1 MFSCLLMCNYI
12 QIGKITKNSQIKV
25 PQPIDLDFTNDI
37 DHEKLCA
44 LSHPPSSSSSSTPST
59 IRQLSRIT
67 LTIDELNDAH
77 ILTTTNETL
86 LKFDIVAVSP
96 GTIEVFTYLCKTAE
110 IDIITLDFTHK
121 LPFQINK
128 KLIDEAV
135 LRDIH
140 FEIIYSP
147 ILISSSQVRREIF
160 ANTRVFIQYLN
171 GKVII
176 VTSGSESLSSLR
188 CPLDVCGIAEA
199 LQITKENAIKTI
211 TENPAL
217 VIKHS
222 QSRRR
227 QHLSSES
234 VTLSELE
241 LRYPEIVRNLSQQSQ
256 AQRRQHHTKIKK
268 TVTGLPIE
276 AATSDMAM
284 DVELLPVHTHTAS
297 LSYTQDTAEGDEDDA
312 GEVAEEV
319 GEQRI
324 LPQDTPDLQDG
335 DDDSCDVIM
344 LPSYIADS
352 DDGISDANDDEEEDD
367 DDNLH
372 NITAKVNTSA
382 ATSVITSSTSR
393 MVGVK
398 SARPTSATT
407 SSSTHTGHIR
417 RNINVQVKARH
428 SGTKNQG
435 KHKEKQQIQHK
446 NKKRK

>member
-1 MFSCLLMCNYI
+1 MHTFI

-25 PQPIDLDFTNDI
+25 PQPIELDFTNDI

-44 LSHPPSSSSSSTPST
+44 LSNPPSSSAYTST

-77 ILTTTNETL
+77 ILTSTNETL

-110 IDIITLDFTHK
+110 IDIIALDFTHK
-121 LPFQINK
+121 IPFQLNK

-135 LRDIH
+135 LRGIH

-147 ILISSSQVRREIF
+147 IPISSSQVRREIF

-176 VTSGSESLSSLR
+176 LTGGSESLSSLR
-188 CPLDVCGIAEA
+188 SPLDVCGIAEA

-227 QHLSSES
+227 QYLSSELI
-234 VTLSELE
+234 TLNELE
-241 LRYPEIVRNLSQQSQ
+241 VRYPEIVRSLSQQSQ
-256 AQRRQHHTKIKK
+256 AQRRQNRTKIKE
-268 TVTGLPIE
+268 TVIEPVIE

-284 DVELLPVHTHTAS
+284 DVEILPVHTHTAS
-297 LSYTQDTAEGDEDDA
+297 ISYTQDTAEGDDDDV
-312 GEVAEEV
+312 GEVAEV

-324 LPQDTPDLQDG
+324 LPQHTSDLQYGG
-335 DDDSCDVIM
+335 DDDSGDIIM

-352 DDGISDANDDEEEDD
+352 DDGISDANEDEEDD
-367 DDNLH
+367 DSLH
-372 NITAKVNTSA
+372 NIAAIVNSRA

-393 MVGVK
+393 EVGVK
-398 SARPTSATT
+398 STRPTAATS

-417 RNINVQVKARH
+417 HNINVQVKARH

-435 KHKEKQQIQHK
+435 SKHKEKQQIQHK